1 MNQRPLASHLVTV
14 FHLLVIVA
22 ICPST
27 GRSQDRDKQVEQNP
41 ELNLEQQQ
49 SMQEIL
55 QIRERLGGGLTR
67 QLQGVLGDD
76 TPQDFGESLKSV
88 IQKPRQLDMRQPPPG
103 QRWLNHPS
111 GHSGLFPSRPISCWT
126 GRPQVPL
133 GMGDVVDIVEK
144 TGQNE
149 GKTIL
154 QSVEVYTVQRTPT
167 YSDPQRIEDVRVQF
181 WVDAQQNKL
190 LDECPESTKLQVK
203 KSSLARL
210 PSSSLPGKPPVG
222 EPDHRSAHLARF
234 SPVRVQQLRQAAR
247 DLERIASDLEDLEMY
262 DDADALRL
270 KVQQLRSVA
279 RRKNGTTDIM
289 QR

>member
-1 MNQRPLASHLVTV
+1 MNQCPRASHLVTV

-22 ICPST
+22 IYPSI
-27 GRSQDRDKQVEQNP
+27 GRSQDQNEQVEQNS
-41 ELNLEQQQ
+41 ELNLQQQQ

-55 QIRERLGGGLTR
+55 QIRERLGGGLTQ
-67 QLQGVLGDD
+67 QLQGVFDD
-76 TPQDFGESLKSV
+76 DAQDFGKSLKSV
-88 IQKPRQLDMRQPPPG
+88 IQKPPQLDMRQPPPE
-103 QRWLNHPS
+103 QRWLDHPPS
-111 GHSGLFPSRPISCWT
+111 GKRGLFPSRPISCWEARSPSRMS
-126 GRPQVPL
+126 GPQVQL
-133 GMGDVVDIVEK
+133 AKGDVVDIVEK
-144 TGQNE
+144 TGENE
-149 GKTIL
+149 EKTIL
-154 QSVEVYTVQRTPT
+154 QSVEIHTVQRTPT
-167 YSDPQRIEDVRVQF
+167 CSRVQF

-203 KSSLARL
+203 KSSVARL
-210 PSSSLPGKPPVG
+210 PSSSLPGEQAVG
-222 EPDHRSAHLARF
+222 EPDHRSVHPARF

-270 KVQQLRSVA
+270 KVQQLRSTA